1 MSFAALAERSS
12 RQPLRSKFTAA
23 LVAASAIAA
32 LYVARPVLIPASL
45 ALLIAFALAP
55 VVDALG
61 AFKIKRLAA
70 VLAAVGLAAALLA
83 SVALFLGAQFAELAG
98 ATPGPASLR
107 FAAGL
112 VEPLL
117 NPLSSAGAAVVMA
130 AFALFHRE
138 KIVEP
143 FARFAALHDAADIAD
158 AGREF
163 GRYLLTQGV
172 LDLSFGT
179 VVALGLWAIG
189 VPNFGLWALL
199 GVMLRSVPFVGV
211 AVAALCPLMLAG
223 RFAPTALGICG
234 TLLLFLAVDGALR
247 AVERRW
253 LRRTGARLS
262 AFAAVGATVLWT
274 CLWGL
279 TGLLLA
285 MPLTL
290 GAVMLGGRF
299 QALRVLD
306 VLLVHPPCDPAAP
319 ALPEPNLTHK
329 GDPALR
335 ALVAARDDFAAAA
348 TLDRDE
354 APAAPDRRHD
364 GVLCIA
370 GPGIMDEAA
379 AGLLAEALRRK
390 GLNARAVRFEDTK
403 PANLP
408 LLDVSDV
415 RAVCFS
421 CLDARDA
428 PALRRLVRR
437 VRPRVRGAG
446 TVAGLWGWDGGAL
459 MDAGTV
465 ECDLIT
471 TRLHEAAQRIERLM
485 QHAGAAR
492 AQAA

>member
-12 RQPLRSKFTAA
+12 RQPLRSKFAAA

-32 LYVARPVLIPASL
+32 LYAARPVFIPVSL
-45 ALLIAFALAP
+45 ALLVAFALAP
-55 VVDALG
+55 VVDALR

-83 SVALFLGAQFAELAG
+83 SVALFLAGQFAELADAG
-98 ATPGPASLR
+98 PGPAPMR

-117 NPLSSAGAAVVMA
+117 NPLSSAGIAVVVA
-130 AFALFHRE
+130 AFLLFHRE
-138 KIVEP
+138 TMAQR
-143 FARFAALHDAADIAD
+143 FQRFAASHDAGDIA
-158 AGREF
+158 AASREF
-163 GRYLLTQGV
+163 GRYLLTQGL
-172 LDLSFGT
+172 LDLAFGT
-179 VVALGLWAIG
+179 LVALGLWAIG

-223 RFAPTALGICG
+223 RFAPTALGICE

-247 AVERRW
+247 AIERRW
-253 LRRTGARLS
+253 LRRTSARLS

-290 GAVMLGGRF
+290 GAVMLGRRF
-299 QALRVLD
+299 RALRFLD
-306 VLLVHPPCDPAAP
+306 GLLAPSARDPAAP
-319 ALPEPNLTHK
+319 DVPES
-329 GDPALR
+329 GDAALR

-348 TLDRDE
+348 RDRDE
-354 APAAPDRRHD
+354 IDVAPDRRHD
-364 GVLCIA
+364 CVLCIA

-379 AGLLAEALRRK
+379 AGLLAQALKRK
-390 GLNARAVRFEDTK
+390 GLRARVVSFEDTK

-428 PALRRLVRR
+428 PALRHLVRR

-446 TVAGLWGWDGGAL
+446 TIAGLWGWDGGAL

-465 ECDLIT
+465 ECDLIA
-471 TRLHEAAQRIERLM
+471 TRLQEAAQRIERLAR
-485 QHAGAAR
+485 QAGEAR